1 MTEWKIGTL
10 AFDQS
15 AIRERRQRELQAKKP
30 VAVINQ
36 AQVDLNKNTADLKKL
51 LNKLEEEVKWPE
63 YESTYEI
70 TREKW
75 DEPVFVKK
83 NIDDRNGFGGA
94 FIPPNYRPV
103 SQTKQEYLDMRA
115 GIDPVIMTELDFQ
128 LKHLVKEFTDTIR
141 KLFYCLKNPATRNEA
156 DHEMMVRGYTD
167 QMTKYA
173 DQMEEY
179 VKTMA
184 GTPYMARVQS
194 AVRSVESCMQGEKFR
209 YEKEKA

>member
-10 AFDQS
+10 AFDQT
-15 AIRERRQRELQAKKP
+15 AIRERRQQELE
-30 VAVINQ
+30 
-36 AQVDLNKNTADLKKL
+36 LKKQQ
-51 LNKLEEEVKWPE
+51 
-63 YESTYEI
+63 T
-70 TREKW
+70 EKTKILSHKQDAKVYSLMQQSNAIVNML
-75 DEPVFVKK
+75 DEADKSLK
-83 NIDDRNGFGGA
+83 DDRNGFGGA

-128 LKHLVKEFTDTIR
+128 LKHLVKESTDTIR
-141 KLFYCLKNPATRNEA
+141 KLFYCLKNPNGQNKAGNE
-156 DHEMMVRGYTD
+156 MLVRQYTD

-173 DQMEEY
+173 DKMEEY

-209 YEKEKA
+209 YEKEK